1 MKEFEI
7 ETFLTSDFIY
17 IPYISKENIKLNND
31 GYVFKN
37 DLISEDNYSTVS
49 GNVLGLTE
57 IYGIGGVKKTII
69 IENDFKDKVSKKN
82 ISIKDLYE
90 LDKDY
95 VKNITDKYIK
105 NDTLSLYIS
114 YNNKFDLKD
123 SAILQDNISIILETL
138 NVIDSLYDNINV
150 KIYLNKKDLHS
161 YQTLFNYLGT
171 YPNIRIE
178 FNKKDDNSLNLY
190 QIIDIYNEL
199 KNRNKRDYIYLTI
212 THENK
217 YRIIKL
223 KKHSNLKDLL
233 EHIKLMSNTF
243 VINNTIKIQNA
254 NFLLD
259 DNVSIIQ
266 II

>member
-114 YNNKFDLKD
+114 YNDKFDLKD
-123 SAILQDNISIILETL
+123 SAILQDNISIIL
-138 NVIDSLYDNINV
+138 
-150 KIYLNKKDLHS
+150 
-161 YQTLFNYLGT
+161 
-171 YPNIRIE
+171 
-178 FNKKDDNSLNLY
+178 
-190 QIIDIYNEL
+190 
-199 KNRNKRDYIYLTI
+199 
-212 THENK
+212 
-217 YRIIKL
+217 
-223 KKHSNLKDLL
+223 
-233 EHIKLMSNTF
+233 
-243 VINNTIKIQNA
+243 
-254 NFLLD
+254 
-259 DNVSIIQ
+259 
-266 II
+266 